1 MKKLI
6 LISTLLIVSASAY
19 AGPKTKST
27 GSRLDTLGGNEK
39 LVDMATS
46 MDPGNRSR
54 IVQKRIV
61 DRNNALEFGL
71 NYGTVAGGDS
81 YLKSQNLGGT
91 IDFHINPRIS
101 IGARYY
107 DFGNDLTPEGRRV
120 FQEAREAYEA
130 GGRSYSIPDIDYPL
144 RSAMGTIS
152 WYPVYG
158 KTNLLD
164 WGIAQFDLYLVGGY
178 GQIELSSGWTN
189 LSMAG
194 TGVGLWMTKHLS
206 ARGEVRYQNYQD
218 QIITGSRTINSVSL
232 SLGLGLIL

>member
-1 MKKLI
+1 MKNLI
-6 LISTLLIVSASAY
+6 LIASLALMTTSAVA
-19 AGPKTKST
+19 AGSKST
-27 GSRLDTLGGNEK
+27 SSRLDTLGGNEK

-61 DRNNALEFGL
+61 DRNNALEMGINFG
-71 NYGTVAGGDS
+71 TKAGGDS
-81 YLKSQNLGGT
+81 YLNTQSLGASL
-91 IDFHINPRIS
+91 DFHINPRIS
-101 IGARYY
+101 IGARYNDY
-107 DFGNDLTPEGRRV
+107 GNELTPEGKRV
-120 FQEAREAYEA
+120 FNEARESYEA

-144 RSAMGTIS
+144 QSAMATVA

-218 QIITGSRTINSVSL
+218 QIITGSRNINTVNL
-232 SLGLGLIL
+232 SIGFGYIL

>member
-1 MKKLI
+1 MKNLI
-6 LISTLLIVSASAY
+6 TRSIVFTSLTLMASVGFA
-19 AGPKTKST
+19 KST
-27 GSRLDTLGGNEK
+27 ASKLDTLGGNDK

-61 DRNNALEFGL
+61 DRNNTFEMGV

-81 YLKSQNLGGT
+81 YLKTQNLGASL
-91 IDFHINPRIS
+91 DFHINPRFS

-107 DFGNDLTPEGRRV
+107 DYGNELTPEGRRV
-120 FQEAREAYEA
+120 FEEARNAYNA

-144 RSAMGTIS
+144 RSAMGTVA

-189 LSMAG
+189 LAMAG
-194 TGVGLWMTKHLS
+194 TGIGLWMTKHLS
-206 ARGEVRYQNYQD
+206 ARAEVRYQSYQD
-218 QIITGSRTINSVSL
+218 KIITGPRDINAVNLSVGFGFL
-232 SLGLGLIL
+232 L